1 MRGFVARL
9 RRYEW
14 RQHVLTAEGGTS
26 GRTRQVQMQAPVFMR
41 VQAALLLS
49 EIVAI
54 CSSWLLGLACFSDVA
69 LASARSA

>member
-1 MRGFVARL
+1 MGWVSVALMRGFVARL

-54 CSSWLLGLACFSDVA
+54 CSTEFNHRTLSVSN
-69 LASARSA
+69 